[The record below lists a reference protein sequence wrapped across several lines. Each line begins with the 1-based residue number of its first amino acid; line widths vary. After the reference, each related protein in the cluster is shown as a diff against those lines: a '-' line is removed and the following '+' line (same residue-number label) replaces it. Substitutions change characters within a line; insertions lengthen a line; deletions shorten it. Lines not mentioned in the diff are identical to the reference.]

1 MFDFS
6 MQTMI
11 LSGITDMFERLN
23 ITWQGIVL
31 HLIALIILPVGLY
44 LLLFKPVKKMI
55 RERQEKVKKI
65 EKENADLNEEVKKLK
80 NSTEETLAEAKKEA
94 AAIHDNAVK
103 VAGRKADDI
112 MADAKRRAKALV
124 DRTEAE
130 MAEERRKLEAEIER
144 QIADVSVSVAEKV
157 LGRTVSR
164 EDNKKL
170 IDESLKEWSEDEKT
184 R

>member
-1 MFDFS
+1 
-6 MQTMI
+6 
-11 LSGITDMFERLN
+11 
-23 ITWQGIVL
+23 
-31 HLIALIILPVGLY
+31 
-44 LLLFKPVKKMI
+44 MI